1 MHAAKVEIHDAHRPR
16 PLPPLCPFPLLGARR
31 RFARHARPRL
41 RVIRGGAGRPPDLV
55 EPARTGQRADTDAAV
70 VVGVEDY
77 AYLPDVAYARGDA
90 QVLDDFV

>member
-1 MHAAKVEIHDAHRPR
+1 MRPVLARSLRSARARSSALGLGVLVALALVAGPTAAAPAA
-16 PLPPLCPFPLLGARR
+16 L
-31 RFARHARPRL
+31 
-41 RVIRGGAGRPPDLV
+41 PDLV